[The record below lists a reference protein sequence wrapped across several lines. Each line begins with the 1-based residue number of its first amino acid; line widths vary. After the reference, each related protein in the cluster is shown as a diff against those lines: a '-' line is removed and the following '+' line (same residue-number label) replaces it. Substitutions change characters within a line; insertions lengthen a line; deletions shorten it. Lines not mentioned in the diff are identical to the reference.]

1 MPGLIFAQIQEEAN
15 KAHEM
20 AVTSLEDNVRSLE
33 QKCTDAEQNNIN
45 LKKEMEEVRELEKAN
60 LKKREQN
67 CHKSTQTT
75 LDSTHSGNDIVIG
88 NAGKAI
94 HDHPSLAESSQ
105 SPQLSPRRPSN
116 ESSTVLSSHITP
128 TKSSVV
134 HESRVDSLHP
144 SPMKQSTKAAEA
156 SRNRTEETASGSED
170 ILDVLASRIDQLAA
184 SDSEDDIFRGTFC
197 LIY

>member
-88 NAGKAI
+88 NDGKMLI
-94 HDHPSLAESSQ
+94 GEGFNFGFLILLLKCKLPL
-105 SPQLSPRRPSN
+105 LVRLGGTGN
-116 ESSTVLSSHITP
+116 WFYVHIQIGFTA
-128 TKSSVV
+128 
-134 HESRVDSLHP
+134 
-144 SPMKQSTKAAEA
+144 MK
-156 SRNRTEETASGSED
+156 G
-170 ILDVLASRIDQLAA
+170 
-184 SDSEDDIFRGTFC
+184 
-197 LIY
+197 